1 MQNNLL
7 LKSPVTR
14 TPSRT
19 TCLACLFL
27 LFFVVVRVSPGFCA
41 DSVPSPFNFDN
52 AQTKIKEL
60 SRQVKSGPV
69 SPEQIQSAREQA
81 DEFSKAAAACIDA
94 STGQFSRLDQE
105 LSSLGAAADHEP
117 VEIVKERKSLLRQK
131 QALQVTL
138 SECRLVSTLAT
149 RLQNDLTDQNKL
161 IKTATFFSKTS
172 SFFGRIEKDLPS
184 FAEFETQIGRYVM
197 DQSGLQELTPL
208 EGVIMLFLAIT
219 DSLTGLKLFR
229 ILHNQLLSRRASHT
243 SGQILPLKGRLALS
257 ITLVTLMSGCYLFY
271 ILQDSTLG
279 AYGPWMFFSIG
290 LYSFSLFVFNLRIH
304 LRQTPTDSSPAAV
317 PTLRFRLLAF
327 LCLLLFFSTHLEL
340 ADFKALI
347 SPLALAQSAIISGIC
362 LAGWWFLWSFRLPS
376 SLRKFEKSM
385 RAGISALAV
394 LVMIIEISGY
404 RNFSI
409 FLLMGFFS
417 TFLLANLL
425 RFTLFAVDEIIG
437 GFISGK
443 HHWQQRMRA
452 WLSLSSQKNL
462 MGIMWLRVI
471 FNLLAWS
478 VALFL
483 FLQIWGLPEVQR
495 LRIST
500 YLVNGFNLGGLI
512 IAPAR
517 IMLGFFIFACG
528 WTLISWIKMQLEKK
542 WLKQSYFSRSAKETL
557 VTMTGYAGFATILI
571 IGLSVAGVSFSNLA
585 VIAGALSVGIGFGLQ
600 NIVNNFV
607 SGLIILFERPVKRGD
622 WIRVGNTEGY
632 VQKISVRST
641 VIQTFDRSDVIV
653 PNSELISNQV
663 TNMMLNDNYGRLII
677 PIGVAYGSDTDLVRT
692 LLLEIAGAND
702 RVMNDGSAPEPQVLF
717 MEFGESSL
725 NFELR
730 CHLANIDER
739 LKVKS
744 EINYEIDRAFRK
756 HNISIPFP
764 QRDLYIKEFPENRS
778 AGEDKPP
785 GVDQK
790 EQESTL
796 S

>member
-7 LKSPVTR
+7 FQGSTSPT
-14 TPSRT
+14 TSRT
-19 TCLACLFL
+19 TCFACLFFL
-27 LFFVVVRVSPGFCA
+27 LVVVVQVTPAFCA
-41 DSVPSPFNFDN
+41 DSGPIPFNFDN

-60 SRQVKSGPV
+60 SRQVKNGPV
-69 SPEQIQSAREQA
+69 SPEQIQSARQQA
-81 DEFSKAAAACIDA
+81 DEFSKGATACIDA
-94 STGQFSRLDQE
+94 STDQSSRLDQE
-105 LSSLGAAADHEP
+105 ISSLGAAADHEP
-117 VEIVKERKSLLRQK
+117 VEIVKERKNLLRQK

-149 RLQNDLTDQNKL
+149 RLQNEVTDQNKL
-161 IKTATFFSKTS
+161 IQTANFFSKTPG
-172 SFFGRIEKDLPS
+172 FFDQIAKSLPS
-184 FAEFETQIGRYVM
+184 FTEFETQISRYTM

-208 EGVIMLFLAIT
+208 EIMIILLLTIT
-219 DSLTGLKLFR
+219 GGLTGLKLFR
-229 ILHNQLLSRRASHT
+229 ILFNQLRPYRDPHDT
-243 SGQILPLKGRLALS
+243 GQVLPLKGGMDLS
-257 ITLVTLMSGCYLFY
+257 ITIASLTSGGYLLY
-271 ILQDSTLG
+271 LLQDSASG
-279 AYGPWMFFSIG
+279 AYGPWLLFSIS
-290 LYSFSLFVFNLRIH
+290 LYSFSLFLFGLRGY
-304 LRQTPTDSSPAAV
+304 LRQKTTDPSPPAV
-317 PTLRFRLLAF
+317 PILRFRLLAF
-327 LCLLLFFSTHLEL
+327 LCLLLFFSTHLDPT
-340 ADFKALI
+340 DFKALE

-362 LAGWWFLWSFRLPS
+362 LAGWWFLWSFRLPTR
-376 SLRKFEKSM
+376 LARFEKSM

-409 FLLMGFFS
+409 FLLIGFFC

-425 RFTLFAVDEIIG
+425 RFTLFSIDEIIG

-443 HHWQQRMRA
+443 HHWQQKMRH

-471 FNLLAWS
+471 FKLLAWS
-478 VALFL
+478 IALLL

-500 YLVNGFNLGGLI
+500 YLVNGFNFGGLI

-557 VTMTGYAGFATILI
+557 VTMTGYAGFALVLI

-622 WIRVGNTEGY
+622 WIRVGSTEGY

-702 RVMNDGSAPEPQVLF
+702 RVMNDGSAPQPQVLF
-717 MEFGESSL
+717 LEFGESSL

-744 EINYEIDRAFRK
+744 AINYEIDRAFRK

-764 QRDLYIKEFPENRS
+764 QRDLYIKEFPATRY
-778 AGEDKPP
+778 AAEDKPANA
-785 GVDQK
+785 D
-790 EQESTL
+790 
-796 S
+796 

>member
-7 LKSPVTR
+7 FQGSASPT
-14 TPSRT
+14 TSRT
-19 TCLACLFL
+19 TCFACLFL
-27 LFFVVVRVSPGFCA
+27 LFVLVGQASPAFCA
-41 DSVPSPFNFDN
+41 DSGPIPFNFDN
-52 AQTKIKEL
+52 AQTKIKEI
-60 SRQVKSGPV
+60 SRQIKGGPV
-69 SPEQIQSAREQA
+69 SPEQIQNARQQA
-81 DEFSKAAAACIDA
+81 DEFSKGAAACIDA
-94 STGQFSRLDQE
+94 STSQSSRLDQE
-105 LSSLGAAADHEP
+105 ISSLGAAADHEP

-138 SECRLVSTLAT
+138 SECRLVGTLAT
-149 RLQNDLTDQNKL
+149 RLQNDLADQNKL
-161 IKTATFFSKTS
+161 IQTATLFSKTPS
-172 SFFGRIEKDLPS
+172 LFGRIGKDLPS
-184 FAEFETQIGRYVM
+184 YSEFETQISRYIM
-197 DQSGLQELTPL
+197 NQSGLQELTPL
-208 EGVIMLFLAIT
+208 EILFILLLTIT
-219 DSLTGLKLFR
+219 GSLIGLRLFR
-229 ILHNQLLSRRASHT
+229 MLYNQLISFRVPQT
-243 SGQILPLKGRLALS
+243 SGQIPPFKGRLILS
-257 ITLVTLMSGCYLFY
+257 VTLASLTSGFYLFY
-271 ILQDSTLG
+271 ILQDSTSG
-279 AYGPWMFFSIG
+279 AYGPWMLFSIS
-290 LYSFSLFVFNLRIH
+290 LYSFSLFLFNLRIH
-304 LRQTPTDSSPAAV
+304 LRQKTTAPSHAAV
-317 PTLRFRLLAF
+317 PILRFRLLAF
-327 LCLLLFFSTHLEL
+327 FCLLLFFSTHLDL
-340 ADFKALI
+340 TDFKALI
-347 SPLALAQSAIISGIC
+347 SPLALAQSLIISGIC
-362 LAGWWFLWSFRLPS
+362 LAGWWFLWSFRLPAH
-376 SLRKFEKSM
+376 LGRFEKSM

-394 LVMIIEISGY
+394 MVMIIEISGY

-409 FLLMGFFS
+409 FLLIGFFG

-425 RFTLFAVDEIIG
+425 RFTLFSIDEIIG
-437 GFISGK
+437 GFLSGK
-443 HHWQQRMRA
+443 HHWQQRMRD

-471 FNLLAWS
+471 FKLFAWS
-478 VALFL
+478 IALLL
-483 FLQIWGLPEVQR
+483 FLQIWGLPEIQR
-495 LRIST
+495 LRIAT
-500 YLVNGFNLGGLI
+500 YLVDGFNFGGLI

-517 IMLGFFIFACG
+517 IVLGFFIFACG

-557 VTMTGYAGFATILI
+557 VTMTGYAGFAMVLI

-702 RVMNDGSAPEPQVLF
+702 RVINDGSAPKPQVLF
-717 MEFGESSL
+717 LEFGESSL

-744 EINYEIDRAFRK
+744 AINYEIDRAFRK

-764 QRDLYIKEFPENRS
+764 QRDLNIKEFPVNRF
-778 AGEDKPP
+778 AGEDKRPNA
-785 GVDQK
+785 DQ
-790 EQESTL
+790 QEPENA
-796 S
+796 